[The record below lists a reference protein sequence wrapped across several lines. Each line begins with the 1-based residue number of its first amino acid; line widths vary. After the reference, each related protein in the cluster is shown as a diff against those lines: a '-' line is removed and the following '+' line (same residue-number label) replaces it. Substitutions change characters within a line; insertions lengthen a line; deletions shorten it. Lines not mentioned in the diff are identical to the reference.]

1 MAKRTACVPH
11 GSRLMPSW
19 QVLGACAALCW
30 CAVPAHSDPLPN
42 DYPTSARVEFVQ
54 DCMGRSNGQLANLYK
69 CSCVIDKIA
78 TKLGYDDY
86 VEASTF
92 AHYSSL
98 GGEGGGEF
106 RDPELAKERAK
117 LYRSVESDAYKSCG
131 LKQPGVR

>member
-1 MAKRTACVPH
+1 
-11 GSRLMPSW
+11 MPGW
-19 QVLGACAALCW
+19 QALGACAALCW

-69 CSCVIDKIA
+69 CSCVIDRIA
-78 TKLGYDDY
+78 TKLSYDDY
-86 VEASTF
+86 VEAGTF

-98 GGEGGGEF
+98 GGEAGGEF
-106 RDPELAKERAK
+106 RDPERAKERAK
-117 LYRSVESDAYKSCG
+117 LYRSVETDAYKSCG